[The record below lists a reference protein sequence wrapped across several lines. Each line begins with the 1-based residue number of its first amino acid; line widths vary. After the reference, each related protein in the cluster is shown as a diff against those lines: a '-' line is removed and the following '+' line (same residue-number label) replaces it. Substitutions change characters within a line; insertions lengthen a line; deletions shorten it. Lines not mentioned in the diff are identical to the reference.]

1 MGKTSKQPVKKT
13 IPGINVQW
21 PWSELI
27 ASGSKKVET
36 RSYDIPEMHRGQ
48 ELALIETP
56 GPRGKRE
63 AGITAARIIGIVRF
77 QRTYQYKAK
86 SAWLSENGLHRVPAD
101 DKMYGF
107 KKDKPKWA
115 WVVESFTPIDPPLP
129 PPKKRGIVFANAC
142 KISIKTD
149 EV

>member
-1 MGKTSKQPVKKT
+1 MKTFSKPPVRKT
-13 IPGINVQW
+13 IPGINIQW

-27 ASGSKKVET
+27 ASGSKTVET

-77 QRTYQYKAK
+77 KKTYRYKTE
-86 SAWLSENGLHRVPAD
+86 SAWLSETGLHQVPAG
-101 DKMYGF
+101 DKIYGF
-107 KKDKPKWA
+107 KKEKPKWA
-115 WVVESFTPIDPPLP
+115 WVVESFTLINPPIP
-129 PPKKRGIVFANAC
+129 PPKKRGLVFATAC
-142 KISIKTD
+142 KIAFKSD